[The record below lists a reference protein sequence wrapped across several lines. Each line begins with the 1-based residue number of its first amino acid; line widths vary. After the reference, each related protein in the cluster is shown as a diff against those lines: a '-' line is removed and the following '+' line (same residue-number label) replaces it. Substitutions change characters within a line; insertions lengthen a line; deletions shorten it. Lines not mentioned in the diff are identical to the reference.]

1 MRLYEEHARFGRPRH
16 CTGVV
21 SELTASL
28 LPKDAVRVLS
38 KYREMTVLTPAG
50 EIDLVFGEAVVTI
63 DRVWLE
69 KALAEIAASEGAEI
83 ITGTRVFPN
92 PQKGGCIAAAEGAR
106 TEVASRAG
114 LCGKRAYLVGAQY
127 IIRSRHGPDHP
138 VVAALPSIS
147 RDFFGWVVPA
157 GDMEYVLGLA
167 DDPRRGSVID
177 KVLELRKLFTRLWG
191 EHDVVERFGGLIPV
205 CRPCTPV
212 RGRYF
217 GIGDSVCMVKQLSG
231 GGLFAIARAAP
242 LLAKA
247 VAEGADYAALTA
259 PIIRTL
265 HRSWALTKV
274 VRALGG
280 YWSAAS
286 IVARAGIR
294 RVVLGR
300 YDLIHE
306 GIMKTLTRNLRP
318 R

>member
-1 MRLYEEHARFGRPRH
+1 M
-16 CTGVV
+16 
-21 SELTASL
+21 SESTASL
-28 LPKDAVRVLS
+28 IPKEAVRVLS
-38 KYREMTVLTPAG
+38 RYREMTVLTPVG
-50 EIDLVFGEAVVTI
+50 EIELVFGEAAVTI

-83 ITGTRVFPN
+83 VAGTRALPK
-92 PQKGGCIAAAEGAR
+92 PREGECIVAAEGAR
-106 TEVASRAG
+106 AEVASVAG
-114 LCGKRAYLVGAQY
+114 LCGRRSYLVGAQY
-127 IIRSRHGPDHP
+127 IIRSVNGPDHP
-138 VVAALPSIS
+138 VVMALPSLS
-147 RDFFGWVVPA
+147 KEFFGWVVPA
-157 GDMEYVLGLA
+157 GDGEYVVGLA
-167 DDPRRGSVID
+167 DNPRRGSITT
-177 KVLELRKLFTRLWG
+177 KALGLKRLFTRLWG
-191 EHDVVERFGGLIPV
+191 EHEVVERFGGLIPV

-212 RGRYF
+212 KGRYF

-286 IVARAGIR
+286 IIAKAGLK
-294 RVVLGR
+294 RVVLER

-306 GIMKTLTRNLRP
+306 GVMKTLTQSLRP
-318 R
+318 H